1 MKNIRLGV
9 KLLAGFL
16 SVALIVLI
24 VGVIGLIGARQLGD
38 SIEEIGTVRLPSV
51 ESLFETEVATDE
63 VMLAQRAML
72 SELLS
77 EEDRR
82 GQRAEFDTMREELYE
97 FWEFFLTLP
106 ATEEEIRISNEI
118 DRQLE
123 DWRRLNDE
131 WVELTD
137 EFEGIG
143 VLDPG
148 ELVGRVEGFIGDH
161 YQTEL
166 TVLRTIASD
175 GEIPVIAY
183 DPTECRYGEWLS
195 DFETDNAELRR
206 IVEDSVEP
214 HNRFH
219 EVIRDIQ
226 EELDAGNQA
235 AALNLFENEM
245 MPAADEVFES
255 FEEMLAFAEQADQL
269 RDEITNLV
277 IGPISEQ
284 AEAIW
289 ANLDQLQAI
298 NTEIGDREV
307 QAGLDAINA
316 VTIMIIAGILIG
328 LTIAI
333 ILGIILTRAIT
344 QPLFKGVQ
352 FAEAISR
359 GDMTTDIEID
369 RKDEIGQLVSALRTM
384 QDRLKEIVG
393 EIQMISNNV
402 ASGSQ
407 QMSSTAQE
415 VSQGAAE
422 QASSGEEVASSMEE
436 MGSNIQQN
444 SDNARETEK
453 IASKT
458 AENAQKG
465 GESVEQTVTAM
476 KEIAEKISII
486 DEIARN
492 TNLLA
497 LNAAIEAAR
506 AGDQGKGFAVVASE
520 VRKLAERSQKAA
532 GEISDLSQRSVSVAE
547 EAGEM
552 LRQIVPDIQKTSELV
567 QEISAASKE
576 QNSGATQINQAI
588 TQLDQVIQQNAS
600 ASEEMASMAEELTSQ
615 ADQLKSSMSFFKVDE
630 AETRRLAASTGSTG
644 SAGSAGSA
652 GSGQAQGAHQVN
664 VAHVKQGAQTASRS
678 QSTGA
683 AGGAATGRA
692 GNDQGKQKTGGGA
705 GAGSQRQGSGQGGR
719 AETGINLLED
729 SDYARADDDDD
740 SDFETF

>member
-9 KLLAGFL
+9 KLLTGFL

-72 SELLS
+72 SELLT
-77 EEDRR
+77 EEQRR
-82 GQRAEFDTMREELYE
+82 GYRGEFDTAREELYE
-97 FWEFFLTLP
+97 FWEYFKTLP
-106 ATEEEIRISNEI
+106 ATEEEVRISNEI
-118 DRQLE
+118 DAQLAE
-123 DWRRLNDE
+123 WAALNDE
-131 WVELTD
+131 WIELTE
-137 EFEGIG
+137 EFEAIGI
-143 VLDPG
+143 LNPAD
-148 ELVGRVEGFIGDH
+148 LVARVEGFIGDH

-183 DPTECRYGEWLS
+183 DPTSCRYGEWLS
-195 DFETDNAELRR
+195 DFETDNAELNR

-219 EVIRDIQ
+219 AAIPDIQ
-226 EELDAGNQA
+226 DQLDAGDEA
-235 AALNLFENEM
+235 AALAIFENEM
-245 MPAADEVFES
+245 LPASDEVFES
-255 FEEMLAFAEQADQL
+255 FDELLAFAAEADQL

-277 IGPISEQ
+277 IGPIAEQ
-284 AEAIW
+284 ADATW
-289 ANLDQLQAI
+289 MNLDELQAI
-298 NTEIGDREV
+298 NTRIGDEEV
-307 QAGLDAINA
+307 QAGLAAIDAVNLMVIIGII
-316 VTIMIIAGILIG
+316 VGLIIA
-328 LTIAI
+328 IA
-333 ILGIILTRAIT
+333 LGIVLTRAIT
-344 QPLFKGVQ
+344 RPLYRGVE

-359 GDMTTDIEID
+359 GDMSADINID
-369 RKDEIGQLVSALRTM
+369 QKDEIGQLVSALRNM
-384 QDRLKEIVG
+384 RDKLKEIVG
-393 EIQMISNNV
+393 DVKSIANNV

-407 QMSSTAQE
+407 EMSSTSQE

-422 QASSGEEVASSMEE
+422 QASSGEQVASSMEE

-444 SDNARETEK
+444 SDNASQTEK
-453 IASKT
+453 IAIKT

-506 AGDQGKGFAVVASE
+506 AGEQGKGFAVVASE

-532 GEISDLSQRSVSVAE
+532 GEISDLSQRSVGVAE

-576 QNSGATQINQAI
+576 QNSGVSQINDAI
-588 TQLDQVIQQNAS
+588 NQLDQVIQQNAS

-615 ADQLKSSMSFFKVDE
+615 ADQLNSTMGFFKLDE
-630 AETRRLAASTGSTG
+630 AENRKRLAASGKTGAQSKG
-644 SAGSAGSA
+644 GR
-652 GSGQAQGAHQVN
+652 QATGAHTKQSAN
-664 VAHVKQGAQTASRS
+664 PAQSTHAKQGEHAAA
-678 QSTGA
+678 TGA
-683 AGGAATGRA
+683 AGRVAQTGTTDSGTRAA
-692 GNDQGKQKTGGGA
+692 GKQGGETPGDEKPVKD
-705 GAGSQRQGSGQGGR
+705 QRQ
-719 AETGINLLED
+719 ETGINLLED
-729 SDYARADDDDD
+729 SDLSRADDDDD